1 MQGRRIKT
9 AIFGIG
15 NCASSLVQGVAY
27 CRQRGEDAVGV
38 LFPDLGGYA
47 PGDVDIV
54 AAFDI
59 DRRKVGKPL
68 SEAIFSKPNN
78 TMIFHPETGCGSVT
92 VSPGAILDGV
102 SASMRNQ
109 PADDSFLPIETGEAT
124 RDEVVAVL
132 KCSGAQV
139 AINFLPVGSI
149 EATEFYAQCA
159 IDAGMAFVNAIPVF
173 IASSEKWARKFRD
186 AGLPVLGDDFKAQM
200 GATIVH
206 RALVELFDLRGT
218 ALDRT
223 YQLNVG
229 GNTDF
234 LNMTDQNRLLMKRES
249 KTESVQSAALN
260 RFADNDVRIGPSD
273 YVSWLDDR
281 KVAFIRL
288 EGKLF
293 GGAPINLELRLDVED
308 SPNAAIMA
316 MAAIRCARIALDRN
330 LAGAIPDAS
339 AFIFKHPP
347 VQAKDHEAYRLIQAF
362 AATAPENAG

>member
-1 MQGRRIKT
+1 MQDRQIKT

-15 NCASSLVQGVAY
+15 NCASSLVQGIAY
-27 CRQRGEDAVGV
+27 CRQQGEDAVGM

-47 PGDVDIV
+47 PGDVEIV
-54 AAFDI
+54 AAFDV

-78 TMIFHPETGCGSVT
+78 TLVFQPQTGFDAVP

-109 PADDSFLPIETGEAT
+109 PADDSFLPIEAGEAT
-124 RDEVVAVL
+124 REEVVAVL
-132 KCSGAQV
+132 KSSGAEV

-173 IASSEKWARKFRD
+173 IASSDKWALKFKD

-206 RALVELFDLRGT
+206 RALVELFGLRGA

-260 RFADNDVRIGPSD
+260 RFADGDVRIGPSD

-293 GGAPINLELRLDVED
+293 GGAPVNVELRLDVED

-316 MAAIRCARIALDRN
+316 LAAIRCARIALDRK
-330 LAGAIPDAS
+330 LSGALPEAS

-347 VQAKDHEAYRLIQAF
+347 VQAKDHEAHRMLQDF
-362 AATAPENAG
+362 AAQLPASAD